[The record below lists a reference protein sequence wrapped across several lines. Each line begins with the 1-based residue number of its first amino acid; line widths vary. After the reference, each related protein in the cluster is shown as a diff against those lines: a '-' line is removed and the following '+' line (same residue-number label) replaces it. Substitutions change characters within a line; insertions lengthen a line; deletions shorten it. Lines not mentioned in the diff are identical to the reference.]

1 MRILLKSIAVFLLL
15 SLYALVALCIMALP
29 AKRARRLERLT
40 GNSSFFA
47 RLGLR
52 VLGIRVHSRRLK
64 RKGIRKRRTRTHY
77 LIIANHLTYADI
89 LVVASLMPSVF
100 ITSVELKQTFPLGL
114 FAWLGGCLFVER
126 RSRAGLKREI
136 EEIEKVLVQG
146 TSVAL
151 FPEGTTSNGDTVQPF
166 KNSLITAAITTGT
179 SLLPVCIRYRAAN
192 GRPVDTTNRDSVYY
206 YGGTTFFQH
215 LPRFLAL
222 RSIDVECVVLRPI
235 TAHQNQSRKDLAARA
250 HQMISAVYHERP
262 SGRHRSAGIV
272 HGTTDEHMM
281 ET

>member
-1 MRILLKSIAVFLLL
+1 
-15 SLYALVALCIMALP
+15 MALP
-29 AKRARRLERLT
+29 AGRARRLARLT

-52 VLGIRVHSRRLK
+52 VLGIHVSSRREK
-64 RKGIRKRRTRTHY
+64 RKGIRKHRTNY
-77 LIIANHLTYADI
+77 LIISNHVSYIDI
-89 LVVASLMPSVF
+89 LIIASLMPSVF

-136 EEIEKVLVQG
+136 EEIASVLAEG

-151 FPEGTTSNGDTVQPF
+151 FPEGTTSNGDTVRPF
-166 KNSLITAAITTGT
+166 KNSLITAAITTGA

-192 GRPVDTTNRDSVYY
+192 GHRVDPTNRDALYY

-215 LPRFLAL
+215 LPRLLAL
-222 RSIDVECVVLRPI
+222 RSIDVDCVVLRPI
-235 TAHQNQSRKDLAARA
+235 AAHQHQSRKDLATRA
-250 HQMISAVYHERP
+250 HQMISAVYHERM
-262 SGRHRSAGIV
+262 SGRHLL
-272 HGTTDEHMM
+272 
-281 ET
+281 

>member
-1 MRILLKSIAVFLLL
+1 MRILLKSLAVFLLL
-15 SLYALVALCIMALP
+15 ILYALVALCIMALP
-29 AKRARRLERLT
+29 AKRARKLERLT
-40 GNSSFFA
+40 GNVMFFA

-52 VLGIRVHSRRLK
+52 LLGIRVHSRRLK
-64 RKGIRKRRTRTHY
+64 RKGLRQRRTNY
-77 LIIANHLTYADI
+77 LIISNHLTYADI

-126 RSRAGLKREI
+126 RSRAGLKGEI
-136 EEIEKVLVQG
+136 EDIATVLGQG

-166 KNSLITAAITTGT
+166 KNSLITAAITAGT
-179 SLLPVCIRYRAAN
+179 SLLPVCIRYLAAN
-192 GRPVDTTNRDSVYY
+192 GRLVDLTNRDSLYY

-222 RSIDVECVVLRPI
+222 KSIDVECAILKPI
-235 TAHQNQSRKDLAARA
+235 AAHQHLSRKDLATRA
-250 HQMISAVYHERP
+250 HQVISSAYHERTKT
-262 SGRHRSAGIV
+262 
-272 HGTTDEHMM
+272 HGKM
-281 ET
+281 

>member
-1 MRILLKSIAVFLLL
+1 MRVLLKSITVFLFLI
-15 SLYALVALCIMALP
+15 LYALVALAIMALP
-29 AKRARRLERLT
+29 AGRARKLGRLT
-40 GNSSFFA
+40 GNVMFFA

-64 RKGIRKRRTRTHY
+64 RKGIRKRRTNY
-77 LIIANHLTYADI
+77 LIISNHLTYADI

-136 EEIEKVLVQG
+136 AEIEEVLAQG

-166 KNSLITAAITTGT
+166 KNSLITAAITTDT
-179 SLLPVCIRYRAAN
+179 SLLPVCIRYQAAN
-192 GRPVDTTNRDSVYY
+192 GRPVDPTNRDSVYY

-215 LPRFLAL
+215 LPRLLAL
-222 RSIDVECVVLRPI
+222 RSIDVECVILRPI
-235 TAHQNQSRKDLAARA
+235 AAHQHHSRKDLATRA

-262 SGRHRSAGIV
+262 SGRQQ
-272 HGTTDEHMM
+272 T
-281 ET
+281 